1 MASSSIKRQRKRK
14 RVDQDGDPEFQV
26 APMVDVLLVLML
38 FFMAITSTEVLKKNP
53 NLILPEAAHGKKPA
67 PNQKNVIT
75 VNIGWDK
82 ANKAPQYSMNGQGY
96 KTADSMSGDI
106 AKLHAADPQSYVL
119 IRGDTE
125 VEYSSVADLMNACA
139 AAGIGTVTFSVI
151 QKVGKAAASA
161 DAAANAAAGGGAAQ

>member
-14 RVDQDGDPEFQV
+14 RTDQDGDPEFQV

-67 PNQKNVIT
+67 AKQKDVIT
-75 VNIGWDK
+75 INIGWDK
-82 ANKAPQYSMNGQGY
+82 ANKAPQYSMNGNGY
-96 KTADSMSGDI
+96 RTADAMSGDL
-106 AKLHAADPQSYVL
+106 ATQRTANPRAYVL
-119 IRGDTE
+119 IRADAE

-139 AAGIGTVTFSVI
+139 AAGIGTVTFAVI
-151 QKVGKAAASA
+151 QKVGKAAATA
-161 DAAANAAAGGGAAQ
+161 DAAAGAGDAK